1 MEDSKERLKKNRI
14 CPMSIV
20 TPPLTQNKSTRQD
33 MKRIE
38 PNKPALIHLWDSG
51 KDNGHAKDLG
61 SAMRTLIV
69 LGAIALVGCAK
80 QATSPYG
87 GCTDPS
93 NTSSGI
99 TCEYLAQQ
107 DATWRPAT
115 DSPLGF
121 SVVLTDAGYDNIQT
135 GGFAAAQAQLAMLL
149 ESGASCIRIDIG
161 YDAWLNNQQNIQD
174 DITSLVDQIRSAG
187 KCLIIADAAAER
199 YRKYPLPWIQFQ
211 QAWVQRVQ
219 TLYGLYRPDFYILV
233 KEPGWY
239 VPMVS
244 DALTNPD
251 FQDLKTW
258 VTLVQSLEAAAPG
271 SKDGVA
277 IEGGIPASRQP
288 MFVSFLRSVAA
299 LSGTDFI
306 GFDQYGAN
314 DQTLDI
320 SLIHQVQ
327 TAKSVWIA
335 EAWSTDYPSIVFD
348 PARASLDAT
357 WMRVE
362 YDYAQYVHAT
372 SMIPFYDGAFASYSQ
387 PPDYTKRTPIFYTF
401 QQLATAHGTAVR

>member
-1 MEDSKERLKKNRI
+1 MKYHLLKSVAVFRAYKWSLFLF
-14 CPMSIV
+14 SI
-20 TPPLTQNKSTRQD
+20 
-33 MKRIE
+33 I
-38 PNKPALIHLWDSG
+38 
-51 KDNGHAKDLG
+51 
-61 SAMRTLIV
+61 
-69 LGAIALVGCAK
+69 LGALALSGCAR
-80 QATSPYG
+80 QTASPSG

-93 NTSSGI
+93 NISSGI

-107 DATWRPAT
+107 DVLWRPAN
-115 DSPLGF
+115 DARLGF

-149 ESGASCIRIDIG
+149 ETGASCIRIDIG
-161 YDAWLNNQQNIQD
+161 YDAWLSNQQDIQA
-174 DITSLVDQIRSAG
+174 DITSLIDQIRKAG

-199 YRKYPLPWIQFQ
+199 YRKYPIPWTQFQ
-211 QAWVQRVQ
+211 QAWINRVQ
-219 TLYGLYRPDFYILV
+219 TLYALYKPDFYILV

-251 FQDLKTW
+251 FQNIMTW
-258 VTLVQSLEAAAPG
+258 VTLVQSLEAAASD

-288 MFVSFLRSVAA
+288 LFVSFLRSVAA
-299 LSGTDFI
+299 LPGTDFI

-320 SLIHQVQ
+320 SLIGQVR
-327 TAKSVWIA
+327 TTKSVWIA
-335 EAWSTDYPSIVFD
+335 EAWSTDHPSIVFD
-348 PARASLDAT
+348 PDRASLDAT

-362 YDYAQYVHAT
+362 YDYAQYVHAANV
-372 SMIPFYDGAFASYSQ
+372 IPFYDGAFASYSQ
-387 PPDYTKRTPIFYTF
+387 PPDYTKRTPVFYTF
-401 QQLATAHGTAVR
+401 QQLATAHGNAVR